1 MEMQAKMWQKEEK
14 LRQLKEIVQVR
25 CFVQPVCASPCSL
38 SRHYQLNRSLAIII
52 IIIII
57 SSVTLLFEKRE
68 IHLGLKFTWR
78 GLSINLI
85 FFPLQNMKTND
96 SGPVTRAQLK
106 AASMPRSKS
115 PPPVSRKVTR
125 Y

>member
-25 CFVQPVCASPCSL
+25 CFVQPICASPCSL
-38 SRHYQLNRSLAIII
+38 SRHYQLHRSLAI

-68 IHLGLKFTWR
+68 IHVGLKFTWR
-78 GLSINLI
+78 GLSVNLI
-85 FFPLQNMKTND
+85 FFLF
-96 SGPVTRAQLK
+96 RI
-106 AASMPRSKS
+106 
-115 PPPVSRKVTR
+115 
-125 Y
+125 

>member
-38 SRHYQLNRSLAIII
+38 SRHYQLYRSLA

-68 IHLGLKFTWR
+68 IHSGLKFTWR

-85 FFPLQNMKTND
+85 FFSSSEYED
-96 SGPVTRAQLK
+96 E
-106 AASMPRSKS
+106 
-115 PPPVSRKVTR
+115 
-125 Y
+125 

>member
-38 SRHYQLNRSLAIII
+38 SRHYQLYRSLA

-68 IHLGLKFTWR
+68 IH
-78 GLSINLI
+78 
-85 FFPLQNMKTND
+85 
-96 SGPVTRAQLK
+96 
-106 AASMPRSKS
+106 
-115 PPPVSRKVTR
+115 
-125 Y
+125 

>member
-38 SRHYQLNRSLAIII
+38 SRHYQLYRSLAI

-68 IHLGLKFTWR
+68 IHVGLKFT
-78 GLSINLI
+78 
-85 FFPLQNMKTND
+85 
-96 SGPVTRAQLK
+96 
-106 AASMPRSKS
+106 
-115 PPPVSRKVTR
+115 
-125 Y
+125 

>member
-25 CFVQPVCASPCSL
+25 CFVQPICASPCSL
-38 SRHYQLNRSLAIII
+38 SRHYQLYRSLAII

-68 IHLGLKFTWR
+68 IHVGLKFTRR

-85 FFPLQNMKTND
+85 FFLF
-96 SGPVTRAQLK
+96 RI
-106 AASMPRSKS
+106 
-115 PPPVSRKVTR
+115 
-125 Y
+125 

>member
-25 CFVQPVCASPCSL
+25 CFVQPICASPCSL
-38 SRHYQLNRSLAIII
+38 SRHYQLYRSLAI

-68 IHLGLKFTWR
+68 IHAGLKFTSR

-85 FFPLQNMKTND
+85 FFLF
-96 SGPVTRAQLK
+96 RI
-106 AASMPRSKS
+106 
-115 PPPVSRKVTR
+115 
-125 Y
+125 